1 MHEKIYES
9 KSYKILAY
17 VKNNLGTQISINK
30 CVEIKAHPLFLKGFV
45 RSDSLYFPKIILQ
58 KNNNIL
64 HLLIIERCTI
74 RINTLLKIIFPTCFD
89 LKNIKKL
96 NFDYLL
102 FKNSEFIKQIIFK
115 ILGEQF
121 NIYKYLPNFFEH
133 DFIEEDDIFENE
145 LILSDEDL
153 IF

>member
-1 MHEKIYES
+1 MHEQIYES

-17 VKNNLGTQISINK
+17 LRNNIGTQISINK
-30 CVEIKAHPLFLKGFV
+30 CIEIKTAPITLKGFT
-45 RSDSLYFPKIILQ
+45 RTDEFYFPKLVLQ

-74 RINTLLKIIFPTCFD
+74 RINTLLKNIFPTCFD
-89 LKNIKKL
+89 IKKIKKL
-96 NFDYLL
+96 NFHYMI
-102 FKNSEFIKQIIFK
+102 FKNGEFIKKIIFK
-115 ILGEQF
+115 ILGKHF
-121 NIYKYLPNFFEH
+121 DLSKYLLNYFEH
-133 DFIEEDDIFENE
+133 DFFDDDEIFEND